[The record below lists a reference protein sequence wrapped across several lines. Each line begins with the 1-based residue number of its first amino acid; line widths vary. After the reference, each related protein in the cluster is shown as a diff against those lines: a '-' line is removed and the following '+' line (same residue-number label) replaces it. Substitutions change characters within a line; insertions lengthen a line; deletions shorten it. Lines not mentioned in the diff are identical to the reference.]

1 MIKTTPL
8 SISTHVRRHHP
19 RRCVTVAART
29 DNQAR
34 LTEVIA
40 GRSAMYGVVFGSVNW
55 ALTGLDVID
64 QTHYVPFTLLGLASI
79 GLASNTMIDADKK
92 LTRKQFEAYA
102 YRNVGR
108 AAMLVFGYMFVGS
121 LLN

>member
-8 SISTHVRRHHP
+8 SISTHARRHHP
-19 RRCVTVAART
+19 RRCVTVTAHNNR
-29 DNQAR
+29 AR
-34 LTEVIA
+34 LAEVIA
-40 GRSAMYGVVFGSVNW
+40 GRSAMYGVVFGSANW

-64 QTHYVPFTLLGLASI
+64 QTHYVPFALLGLASI

-92 LTRKQFEAYA
+92 LTKTQFEAYA

-108 AAMLVFGYMFVGS
+108 AAMLVFGYMF
-121 LLN
+121 LNSCLY